1 MSIADTF
8 IKRPVLSTVCTLLI
22 LLIGL
27 ICIPL
32 LPINNLPEIAPI
44 QVQTT
49 SVSIGADAQTVEDT
63 VTRVIERQ
71 INGVEGMQYVTST
84 SGNDGS
90 SSISTQFDPSSD
102 RNINQVNVQ
111 NRAAIAEP
119 TLPASVR
126 QTGVT
131 TLARSN
137 SILLVYGFYAEN
149 SEYDNIFLSNY
160 VDLYITDAIKRI
172 PGVGDANLVG
182 ERQYAMRLWLDP
194 NALASRGLTATDVS
208 DALTAQNIQVGAGAI
223 GQAPTKTDQKANYP
237 LRINSRFKDVNEF
250 ENLVIRTQT
259 GQTGQTNQAGK
270 ANQTNQSDSS
280 LVKLKDVGRAEL
292 GARDY
297 TTSAMVQGKPG
308 VGMLIYQLP
317 GSNALD
323 TAKAVEAEIA
333 ELEKTFPPGLKAVIC
348 YDTTKFVEVSIEEV
362 VKTLLEAILLVVLV
376 IFVFLQDWRATI
388 IPAIAIPVSLIGA
401 LGIAYVLGFSLN
413 TLTLFALVLA
423 TGLVVDDA
431 IIVVEGIAAKMEQG
445 SPPQQ
450 AAFEAMGEL
459 SGAVIATSLVLMA
472 VFIPVSFFPGATG
485 IMYRQFALII
495 IFSIGISLFNALSFT
510 PSLSGLFL
518 RHTDSEGRG
527 PFRWFFRQFN
537 RGFRWL
543 LEQYERLSKF
553 LIRIRMIVVGVF
565 VLGLAA
571 TVLIYTSVPSGF
583 VPTEDKGIFVGL
595 IQAPDGVSLASTE
608 KVTQTVYQTLVK
620 EVPEMEASIII
631 AGFGLSGNGPN
642 QGTFFVK
649 LKDWKERE
657 GEEHSVDGIVK
668 RLTGILMQNQDAMI
682 IASNLPAVDGYGVT
696 GGFEFQLQ
704 DRTNGQLNIDQFLAI
719 AQQMIAKANQNPVL
733 SQVFTQFTSSTP
745 QYEIDIDRDRLQALN
760 VDFSQAVNTFGAYM
774 GGQYINDFT
783 FSQRSYRV
791 YIQADEQFRDSPDK
805 ISQIQ
810 VRSRSGSMVRLNEIA
825 KITPITGPQTIS
837 HFNLFRAIKIQ
848 GNAAPGHSS
857 GEAIAAMQQL
867 FKELDQPGLGY
878 DWIGISREEAKAGG
892 QAILLFGLGL
902 VAVFLILA
910 AQYENYIDPII
921 ILLTVPFAILG
932 ALLFVSARGLVND
945 LYCQVALVML
955 IGLASKNAILIVEF
969 ANQSR
974 EQGMTIAQAAL
985 HAVQQRLRP
994 ILMTTIAAL
1003 VGFLPLV
1010 LAHGAG
1016 AASRLSLGTAVF
1028 GGLLISTILSLL
1040 LVPVLYVVV
1049 KNLTHSDK
1057 GKHPK
1062 PPSSDAPSSS
1072 NHPSSEKTTHL
1083 SGNAQKPAG
1092 AVLTQGDLL
1101 N

>member
-22 LLIGL
+22 LLIGG

-32 LPINNLPEIAPI
+32 LPINNLPEIAPT

-63 VTRVIERQ
+63 VSRVIERQ
-71 INGVEGMQYVTST
+71 VNGVEGAQYVTSS
-84 SGNDGS
+84 SGNDGTS
-90 SSISTQFDPSSD
+90 TISTLFDPASD

-131 TLARSN
+131 TLSRSN

-160 VDLYITDAIKRI
+160 VDLFVTDAIKRV
-172 PGVGDANLVG
+172 PGVGDATLVG

-194 NALASRGLTATDVS
+194 NALASRSLTATDVS
-208 DALTAQNIQVGAGAI
+208 DALTSQNVQVGAGSI
-223 GQAPTKTDQKANYP
+223 GEAPTKTSQIANYP
-237 LRINSRFKDVNEF
+237 LRINSRLKDISEF
-250 ENLVIRTQT
+250 ENLVIKTQADGT
-259 GQTGQTNQAGK
+259 
-270 ANQTNQSDSS
+270 

-292 GARDY
+292 GAKDY
-297 TTSAMVQGKPG
+297 TTSALVQGKSG

-317 GSNALD
+317 GSNALN
-323 TAKAVEAEIA
+323 TAKAVEAQIA
-333 ELEKTFPPGLKAVIC
+333 ELEKTFPPGLKALIC

-362 VKTLLEAILLVVLV
+362 VKTLAEAIALVVLV

-401 LGIAYVLGFSLN
+401 LAIAYILGFSLN
-413 TLTLFALVLA
+413 TLTMFALVLA

-431 IIVVEGIAAKMEQG
+431 IIVVEGITAKMETGLTRQE
-445 SPPQQ
+445 
-450 AAFEAMGEL
+450 AAFAAMQEL
-459 SGAVIATSLVLMA
+459 SGAVVATSLVLIA

-495 IFSIGISLFNALSFT
+495 IFSIAISLFNALSFT
-510 PSLSGLFL
+510 PSMSALFL
-518 RHTDSEGRG
+518 HHTEGEGRG
-527 PFRWFFRQFN
+527 PLAWFFRQFN
-537 RGFRWL
+537 RGFSWVLR
-543 LEQYERLSKF
+543 QYERLSKF

-571 TVLIYTSVPSGF
+571 TVFIYISVPSGF
-583 VPTEDKGIFVGL
+583 VPEEDQGLVVGL
-595 IQAPDGVSLASTE
+595 IQTPDGTSLASTE
-608 KVTQTVYQTLVK
+608 KVMQAVYKTLAK
-620 EVPEMEASIII
+620 EVPEMDTSILIP
-631 AGFGLSGNGPN
+631 GFGLSGNGPN
-642 QGTFFVK
+642 QGTFFFK
-649 LKDWKERE
+649 LKDWKERT
-657 GEEHSVDGIVK
+657 GETQSVEGIVQ
-668 RLTGILMQNQDAMI
+668 RLNGILSQNQDALI
-682 IASNLPAVDGYGVT
+682 FTSNLPAVSGYGVT

-704 DRTNGQLNIDQFLAI
+704 DRTNGQLSIDQFLAI
-719 AQQMIAKANQNPVL
+719 AQEMIDKANKNPIL
-733 SQVFTQFTSSTP
+733 SRAFTQFTASTP
-745 QYEIDIDRDRLQALN
+745 QYEINIDRDRLQALN
-760 VDFSQAVNTFGAYM
+760 VDFGQAMNTFGAYM
-774 GGQYINDFT
+774 GGQYVNDFT

-837 HFNLFRAIKIQ
+837 HFNLFRSIKIQ
-848 GNAAPGHSS
+848 GSAAPGHSS
-857 GEAIAAMQQL
+857 GEAIEAMKQIY
-867 FKELDQPGLGY
+867 KEVEQPGLGY
-878 DWIGISREEAKAGG
+878 DWTGLSREEAKSGG

-902 VAVFLILA
+902 IAVFLILA
-910 AQYENYIDPII
+910 AQYENYVDPII

-932 ALLFVSARGLVND
+932 ALLFVSLRGLVND

-974 EQGMTIAQAAL
+974 KQGMTIAQAAL

-994 ILMTTIAAL
+994 ILMTTIASL

-1010 LAHGAG
+1010 TASGAG
-1016 AASRLSLGTAVF
+1016 AASRQSLGTAVF
-1028 GGLLISTILSLL
+1028 GGLLVSVIWSLL

-1049 KNLTHSDK
+1049 KNLTDFATK
-1057 GKHPK
+1057 GNHPE
-1062 PPSSDAPSSS
+1062 PPSGTPPSPEPTPPNESAAS
-1072 NHPSSEKTTHL
+1072 NGK
-1083 SGNAQKPAG
+1083 GQVPAG
-1092 AVLTQGDLL
+1092 ALRSQGDAPA
-1101 N
+1101 

>member
-8 IKRPVLSTVCTLLI
+8 IKRPVLSTVCTILI
-22 LLIGL
+22 LLIGG

-49 SVSIGADAQTVEDT
+49 SVYIGADSQTVEDT
-63 VTRVIERQ
+63 VSTVIERQ
-71 INGVEGMQYVTST
+71 VNGVEGMQYMTSS

-90 SSISTQFDPSSD
+90 STISTLFDPASN

-119 TLPASVR
+119 SLPEAVR
-126 QTGVT
+126 QTGLT

-160 VDLYITDAIKRI
+160 VDLYITDAIKRV
-172 PGVGDANLVG
+172 PGVGDATLVG

-208 DALTAQNIQVGAGAI
+208 SALTSQNVQVGAGSI
-223 GQAPTKTDQKANYP
+223 GQAPTKTDQKSNFP
-237 LRINSRFKDVNEF
+237 LRINSRLKDVKEF
-250 ENLVIRTQT
+250 ENLVIKSD
-259 GQTGQTNQAGK
+259 TNG
-270 ANQTNQSDSS
+270 T

-292 GARDY
+292 GAKDY
-297 TTSAMVQGKPG
+297 TTSALVQGKPG

-317 GSNALD
+317 GSNALN
-323 TAKAVEAEIA
+323 TAKAVEAQIA
-333 ELEKTFPPGLKAVIC
+333 ELEKNFPPGVKAVIA

-362 VKTLLEAILLVVLV
+362 LKTLMEAIALVVLV

-388 IPAIAIPVSLIGA
+388 IPAIAVPVSLIGA
-401 LGIAYVLGFSLN
+401 LAFAYLLGFSLN
-413 TLTLFALVLA
+413 TLTMFGLVLA

-445 SPPQQ
+445 LDRRQ

-510 PSLSGLFL
+510 PSMSGLFL
-518 RHTDSEGRG
+518 HHTEGEGRG
-527 PFRWFFRQFN
+527 PLGWFFRQFN
-537 RGFRWL
+537 RGFSWV
-543 LEQYERLSKF
+543 LEQYESLSKF
-553 LIRIRMIVVGVF
+553 LIRIRMF
-565 VLGLAA
+565 VLGLFILGLAA
-571 TVLIYTSVPSGF
+571 TAFIYISVPSGF
-583 VPTEDKGIFVGL
+583 VPDEDQGIIVGL

-608 KVTQTVYQTLVK
+608 KVVNTVSQTLKK
-620 EVPEMEASIII
+620 EVPEMEASLVI
-631 AGFGLSGNGPN
+631 AGFGLNGNGPN
-642 QGTFFVK
+642 QGTFFFR
-649 LKDWKERE
+649 LKDWKERQ
-657 GEEHSVDGIVK
+657 GDEHSVKGIVQ
-668 RLTGILMQNQDAMI
+668 RLNGIFAQNQDALI
-682 IASNLPAVDGYGVT
+682 FTSNLPAVSGYGVT

-704 DRTNGQLNIDQFLAI
+704 DRSNGQLSIDQFLAI
-719 AQQMIAKANQNPVL
+719 AQQIIAKANQNPIL
-733 SQVFTQFTSSTP
+733 RQVFTQFTASTP
-745 QYEIDIDRDRLQALN
+745 QYQIDINRDRLEALN
-760 VDFSQAVNTFGAYM
+760 VDFSEAMNTLGAYM
-774 GGQYINDFT
+774 GGQYVNDFT
-783 FSQRSYRV
+783 FSQHSYRV
-791 YIQADEQFRDSPDK
+791 YIQADEQFRNSPDN
-805 ISQIQ
+805 IGQIN
-810 VRSRSGSMVRLNEIA
+810 VRSRSGNLVLLNEVA
-825 KITPITGPQTIS
+825 KVTPITGPQTIN
-837 HFNLFRAIKIQ
+837 HFNLFRSIKIQ
-848 GNAAPGHSS
+848 GNAAPGYSS
-857 GEAIAAMQQL
+857 GQAIAAMQQT
-867 FKELDQPGLGY
+867 FKEIDQPGLGY
-878 DWIGISREEAKAGG
+878 DWTGISREEAKSGG
-892 QAILLFGLGL
+892 QTILIFGFGI

-932 ALLFVSARGLVND
+932 ALLFVSVRGLVND

-974 EQGMTIAQAAL
+974 EKGMTIAQAVL

-994 ILMTTIAAL
+994 ILMTTIASL
-1003 VGFLPLV
+1003 CGFLPL
-1010 LAHGAG
+1010 LLSSGAG
-1016 AASRLSLGTAVF
+1016 AASRTSLGTAVF
-1028 GGLLISTILSLL
+1028 GGLFISVIMSLL

-1049 KNLTHSDK
+1049 KNLTDFGSK
-1057 GKHPK
+1057 GK
-1062 PPSSDAPSSS
+1062 PPQSPEPTPSGELASLNGKS
-1072 NHPSSEKTTHL
+1072 QGTVVKF
-1083 SGNAQKPAG
+1083 
-1092 AVLTQGDLL
+1092 QGDVPA
-1101 N
+1101 

>member
-22 LLIGL
+22 LLIGG

-32 LPINNLPEIAPI
+32 LPINNLPDIAPTQI
-44 QVQTT
+44 QTT

-71 INGVEGMQYVTST
+71 VNGVEGMQYVTST

-90 SSISTQFDPSSD
+90 SSISTQFDPASN

-137 SILLVYGFYAEN
+137 SILRVYGFYAEN
-149 SEYDNIFLSNY
+149 GEYDSTFLSNY
-160 VDLYITDAIKRI
+160 VDLYITDAIKRV
-172 PGVGDANLVG
+172 PGVGDASLAG

-194 NALASRGLTATDVS
+194 NALAAQGLTATDVS
-208 DALTAQNIQVGAGAI
+208 DALNSQNIQVGAGAI
-223 GQAPTKTDQKANYP
+223 GQAPTKTSQTANYP
-237 LRINSRFKDVNEF
+237 LRINSRLKDVNEF
-250 ENLVIRTQT
+250 ENLVVKTQT
-259 GQTGQTNQAGK
+259 DGT
-270 ANQTNQSDSS
+270 

-297 TTSAMVQGKPG
+297 TTSALVQGKPG
-308 VGMLIYQLP
+308 IGMLIYQLP
-317 GSNALD
+317 GSNALN
-323 TAKAVEAEIA
+323 TVKAIEAQLT
-333 ELEKTFPPGLKAVIC
+333 ELEKNFPPGLKAVVC

-362 VKTLLEAILLVVLV
+362 VKTLIEAIALVVLV

-388 IPAIAIPVSLIGA
+388 IPAVAIPVSLIGA
-401 LGIAYVLGFSLN
+401 LAIAYMLGFSLN
-413 TLTLFALVLA
+413 TLTMFALVLA

-431 IIVVEGIAAKMEQG
+431 IIVVEGVAAKMEQG
-445 SPPQQ
+445 LDRKQ

-459 SGAVIATSLVLMA
+459 SGAVIATSLVVMA

-495 IFSIGISLFNALSFT
+495 IFSIAISLFNALSFT
-510 PSLSGLFL
+510 PSMSGLFL
-518 RHTDSEGRG
+518 HHVNSEGRG
-527 PFRWFFRQFN
+527 PLGWFFRQFN
-537 RGFRWL
+537 RGFSWL
-543 LEQYERLSKF
+543 LATYERLTRF
-553 LIRIRMIVVGVF
+553 LIRIRMVVVGVF
-565 VLGLAA
+565 VLGLVA
-571 TVLIYTSVPSGF
+571 TVLVYTSVPGGF
-583 VPTEDKGIFVGL
+583 VPSEDQGMLVGL

-608 KVTQTVYQTLVK
+608 KVTQSVYQTLVK
-620 EVPEMEASIII
+620 EVPEMEASMVI
-631 AGFGLSGNGPN
+631 AGYGLSGNGPN
-642 QGTFFVK
+642 QGTFFVR
-649 LKDWKERE
+649 LKDWKERK
-657 GEEHSVDGIVK
+657 GEAHSVDGIVQ
-668 RLTGILMQNQDAMI
+668 RLTGILMQNQDALI
-682 IASNLPAVDGYGVT
+682 ITSNLPAVSGYGVT

-704 DRTNGQLNIDQFLAI
+704 DRTNGQLSIDQFLAI
-719 AQQMIAKANQNPVL
+719 AQEMIGKANQNPAL
-733 SQVFTQFTSSTP
+733 RQVFTQFTSSTP
-745 QYEIDIDRDRLQALN
+745 QYEIDIDRDRLEALN
-760 VDFSQAVNTFGAYM
+760 VDFSQAMSTFGAYM
-774 GGQYINDFT
+774 GGQYVNDFT

-810 VRSRSGSMVRLNEIA
+810 VRSRSGNMVRMNEIA

-848 GNAAPGHSS
+848 GSAAPGYSS
-857 GEAIAAMQQL
+857 AQAIEAMKQIYQ
-867 FKELDQPGLGY
+867 EVTQPGLGY
-878 DWIGISREEAKAGG
+878 DWTGLSREEAKSSG
-892 QAILLFGLGL
+892 QAVLLFGLGIA
-902 VAVFLILA
+902 AVFLILA

-921 ILLTVPFAILG
+921 ILLTVPFAVLG
-932 ALLFVSARGLVND
+932 ALLFISLRGLNND

-985 HAVQQRLRP
+985 HAVQERLRP

-1010 LAHGAG
+1010 LASGAG
-1016 AASRLSLGTAVF
+1016 SASRRSLGTAVF
-1028 GGLLISTILSLL
+1028 GGLLVSVILSLL

-1049 KNLTHSDK
+1049 KNLTDFAS
-1057 GKHPK
+1057 GNRPK
-1062 PPSSDAPSSS
+1062 PPQSPDSPQPARSPESAAAHR
-1072 NHPSSEKTTHL
+1072 N
-1083 SGNAQKPAG
+1083 GNGQQPAG
-1092 AVLTQGDLL
+1092 AVLKAQG
-1101 N
+1101 NASAG

>member
-22 LLIGL
+22 LLIGG

-44 QVQTT
+44 QIQTT

-63 VTRVIERQ
+63 VSTVIERQ
-71 INGVEGMQYVTST
+71 VNGVEGMQYMTST

-90 SSISTQFDPSSD
+90 SSISTLFAPDSN
-102 RNINQVNVQ
+102 RNIDQVNVQ
-111 NRAAIAEP
+111 NRAAIASP

-137 SILLVYGFYAEN
+137 SILLVYGFYAEH
-149 SEYDNIFLSNY
+149 SEYDSIFLSNY
-160 VDLYITDAIKRI
+160 VDLYVTDAIKRV
-172 PGVGDANLVG
+172 PGVGDATMIG

-194 NALASRGLTATDVS
+194 NALAGRGLTATDVS
-208 DALTAQNIQVGAGAI
+208 DALTSQNVQVGAGSI
-223 GQAPTKTDQKANYP
+223 GQAPTKTSQTSNFP
-237 LRINSRFKDVNEF
+237 LRINSRLKDVSQF
-250 ENLVIRTQT
+250 ENLVIKTQT
-259 GQTGQTNQAGK
+259 DGT
-270 ANQTNQSDSS
+270 

-292 GARDY
+292 GAKDY
-297 TTSAMVQGKPG
+297 TTSALVQGKPG

-317 GSNALD
+317 GSNALN
-323 TAKAVEAEIA
+323 TAKAVEAQIA
-333 ELEKTFPPGLKAVIC
+333 ELEKAFPPGVKAVIC

-362 VKTLLEAILLVVLV
+362 IQTLLEAIGLVVLV

-401 LGIAYVLGFSLN
+401 LAIAYMLGFSLN
-413 TLTLFALVLA
+413 TLTMFALVLA

-431 IIVVEGIAAKMEQG
+431 IIVVEGITAKMEQG
-445 SPPQQ
+445 LTPQQ

-459 SGAVIATSLVLMA
+459 SGAVIATSLVLIA

-495 IFSIGISLFNALSFT
+495 IFSIAISLFNALSFT
-510 PSLSGLFL
+510 PSMSALFL
-518 RHTDSEGRG
+518 HHTEGEGRG
-527 PFRWFFRQFN
+527 PLGWFFRQFN
-537 RGFRWL
+537 RGFSWV
-543 LEQYERLSKF
+543 LEQYEGVSKF
-553 LIRIRMIVVGVF
+553 LIGIRMLVVGVF

-571 TVLIYTSVPSGF
+571 TVWMYISVPTGF
-583 VPTEDKGIFVGL
+583 VPDEDQGVIVGI
-595 IQAPDGVSLASTE
+595 IQTPDGVSLASTQ
-608 KVTQTVYQTLVK
+608 KVVNTVYKTLEK
-620 EVPEMEASIII
+620 SVPEMEASIII
-631 AGFGLSGNGPN
+631 GGFGLSGNGPN
-642 QGTFFVK
+642 QGTFFFR
-649 LKDWKERE
+649 LKDWKERA
-657 GEEHSVDGIVK
+657 GEEHSVKAIVK
-668 RLTGILMQNQDAMI
+668 RLNGILSQNQDALI
-682 IASNLPAVDGYGVT
+682 FTSNLPAVSGYGVT

-704 DRTNGQLNIDQFLAI
+704 DRTNGQLSIDQFLAI
-719 AQQMIAKANQNPVL
+719 AQQMIAKANKNPIL
-733 SQVFTQFTSSTP
+733 SRVFTQFTASTP

-760 VDFSQAVNTFGAYM
+760 VDFGQAMNTFGAYM
-774 GGQYINDFT
+774 GGQYVNDFT
-783 FSQRSYRV
+783 FAKRSYRV
-791 YIQADEQFRDSPDK
+791 YIQADQQFRDSPDK

-810 VRSRSGSMVRLNEIA
+810 VRSRSGSLVRLNEIA
-825 KITPITGPQTIS
+825 KITPITGPQTIA
-837 HFNLFRAIKIQ
+837 HFNLFRSIKIQ
-848 GNAAPGHSS
+848 GSAAPGYSS
-857 GEAIAAMQQL
+857 AQAIEAMKQIY
-867 FKELDQPGLGY
+867 KEVDQPGLGY
-878 DWIGISREEAKAGG
+878 DWTGLSREETKSGG
-892 QAILLFGLGL
+892 QAILLFGLGII
-902 VAVFLILA
+902 AVFLILA

-932 ALLFVSARGLVND
+932 ALLFVSLRGLVND

-974 EQGMTIAQAAL
+974 EHGMTIAQAAL

-1010 LAHGAG
+1010 LASGAG
-1016 AASRLSLGTAVF
+1016 SASRRSLGTAVF
-1028 GGLLISTILSLL
+1028 GGLLVSVILSLL

-1049 KNLTHSDK
+1049 KNLTDFAT

-1062 PPSSDAPSSS
+1062 PPQSPEPTPSGELASS
-1072 NHPSSEKTTHL
+1072 N
-1083 SGNAQKPAG
+1083 GNGQVRSRTVVKS
-1092 AVLTQGDLL
+1092 QGIVNQSD
-1101 N
+1101 

>member
-8 IKRPVLSTVCTLLI
+8 IKRPVLSTVCTILI
-22 LLIGL
+22 LLIGG

-44 QVQTT
+44 QVQTS
-49 SVSIGADAQTVEDT
+49 SVYIGADAQTVEDT
-63 VTRVIERQ
+63 VSTVIERQ
-71 INGVEGMQYVTST
+71 VNGVEGMQYMTSS

-90 SSISTQFDPSSD
+90 STISTQFDPASN

-160 VDLYITDAIKRI
+160 VDLYVTDAIKRV
-172 PGVGDANLVG
+172 PGVGDTRLVG

-208 DALTAQNIQVGAGAI
+208 SALTSQNVQVGAGSI
-223 GQAPTKTDQKANYP
+223 GQAPTKASQNSNFP
-237 LRINSRFKDVNEF
+237 LRINSRLKDVKEF
-250 ENLVIRTQT
+250 ENLVIKSQT
-259 GQTGQTNQAGK
+259 DGT
-270 ANQTNQSDSS
+270 

-292 GARDY
+292 GAQDY
-297 TTSAMVQGKPG
+297 TTSALVQGKAG
-308 VGMLIYQLP
+308 AGMLIYQLP

-323 TAKAVEAEIA
+323 TAKAVEAKIA
-333 ELEKTFPPGLKAVIC
+333 ELEKNFPPGLKAVIC

-362 VKTLLEAILLVVLV
+362 VKTLMEAIALVVLV

-388 IPAIAIPVSLIGA
+388 IPAIAVPVSLVGA
-401 LGIAYVLGFSLN
+401 LAFAYVLGFSLN
-413 TLTLFALVLA
+413 TLTMFGLVLA

-445 SPPQQ
+445 LDRRQ
-450 AAFEAMGEL
+450 AAFEAMEEL

-510 PSLSGLFL
+510 PSMSGLFL
-518 RHTDSEGRG
+518 HHTEGEGRG
-527 PFRWFFRQFN
+527 PLGWFFRQFN
-537 RGFRWL
+537 RGFSWVL
-543 LEQYERLSKF
+543 KKYESLSKF
-553 LIRIRMIVVGVF
+553 LIRIRMFVVGVF
-565 VLGLAA
+565 ILGLAA
-571 TVLIYTSVPSGF
+571 TVFIYMSVPSGF
-583 VPTEDKGIFVGL
+583 VPDEDQGIIVGL

-608 KVTQTVYQTLVK
+608 KLTQTVYQTLKK
-620 EVPEMEASIII
+620 EVPEMAASLVIG
-631 AGFGLSGNGPN
+631 GFGLSGNGPN
-642 QGTFFVK
+642 QGTFFFN
-649 LKDWKERE
+649 LKDWKDRQ
-657 GEEHSVDGIVK
+657 GDKHAVKAIVQRLNGIFA
-668 RLTGILMQNQDAMI
+668 QNQDAMI
-682 IASNLPAVDGYGVT
+682 FTSNLPAVSGYGVT

-704 DRTNGQLNIDQFLAI
+704 DRTKGQLSIDQFLAI
-719 AQQMIAKANQNPVL
+719 AQQMIAKANKNPAL
-733 SQVFTQFTSSTP
+733 LKVFTQFTASTP
-745 QYEIDIDRDRLQALN
+745 QYEINIDRDRLEALD
-760 VDFSQAVNTFGAYM
+760 VDFSQAMSTLGAYM
-774 GGQYINDFT
+774 GGQYVNDFT

-791 YIQADEQFRDSPDK
+791 YIQADEQFRNSPDN
-805 ISQIQ
+805 IGQIN
-810 VRSRSGSMVRLNEIA
+810 VRSRGGNLVLLNEVV
-825 KITPITGPQTIS
+825 KVTPITGPQTIS
-837 HFNLFRAIKIQ
+837 HFNLFRSIKIQ
-848 GNAAPGHSS
+848 GSAAPGYSS
-857 GEAIAAMQQL
+857 GQAIAAMQET
-867 FKELDQPGLGY
+867 FKEIDQPGLGY
-878 DWIGISREEAKAGG
+878 DWTGISREEAKSGG
-892 QAILLFGLGL
+892 QTILLFGLGI

-932 ALLFVSARGLVND
+932 ALLFVSVRGLVND

-974 EQGMTIAQAAL
+974 EKGKTIAQAAL
-985 HAVQQRLRP
+985 HAVEQRFRP
-994 ILMTTIAAL
+994 ILMTTIASL
-1003 VGFLPLV
+1003 CGFLPLV
-1010 LAHGAG
+1010 LSSGAG
-1016 AASRLSLGTAVF
+1016 AASRTSLGTAVF
-1028 GGLLISTILSLL
+1028 GGLLVSVIFSLL

-1049 KNLTHSDK
+1049 KNLTDFASI
-1057 GKHPK
+1057 GK
-1062 PPSSDAPSSS
+1062 PPQPPQSPEPTPAGELASLNGKSQGTVVKSHGDAP
-1072 NHPSSEKTTHL
+1072 
-1083 SGNAQKPAG
+1083 A
-1092 AVLTQGDLL
+1092 
-1101 N
+1101 

>member
-22 LLIGL
+22 LLIGV

-49 SVSIGADAQTVEDT
+49 SVSLGADAQTVEDT
-63 VTRVIERQ
+63 VSRVIERQ
-71 INGVEGMQYVTST
+71 INGVEGMQYMTST

-90 SSISTQFDPSSD
+90 SSISTQFDPSSN

-111 NRAAIAEP
+111 NRVAIAEP

-149 SEYDNIFLSNY
+149 SEYDSTFLSNY
-160 VDLYITDAIKRI
+160 VDLYITDAIKRV
-172 PGVGDANLVG
+172 PGVGDATLVG

-208 DALTAQNIQVGAGAI
+208 DALTSQNIQVGAGAI
-223 GQAPTKTDQKANYP
+223 GQAPTKTSQKTNYP
-237 LRINSRFKDVNEF
+237 LRINSRFKDVSEF
-250 ENLVIRTQT
+250 ENLVIKTQT
-259 GQTGQTNQAGK
+259 
-270 ANQTNQSDSS
+270 NQTNQTDGT

-297 TTSAMVQGKPG
+297 TTSALVQGKPG

-317 GSNALD
+317 GSNALN
-323 TAKAVEAEIA
+323 TVKAIEAQLA

-348 YDTTKFVEVSIEEV
+348 YDTTKFVEVSIEEA
-362 VKTLLEAILLVVLV
+362 VKTLIEAILLVVLV

-401 LGIAYVLGFSLN
+401 LALAYALGFSLN

-431 IIVVEGIAAKMEQG
+431 IIVVEGITSKMEQG
-445 SPPQQ
+445 ATPKQ

-459 SGAVIATSLVLMA
+459 SGAVIATSLVLIA

-495 IFSIGISLFNALSFT
+495 IFSIAISSFNALSFT
-510 PSLSGLFL
+510 PSMSALFL
-518 RHTDSEGRG
+518 RHIEGEGRG
-527 PFRWFFRQFN
+527 LLGWFFRQFN

-571 TVLIYTSVPSGF
+571 TVLIYLSVPTGF
-583 VPTEDKGIFVGL
+583 VPAEDQGVFVGI

-608 KVTQTVYQTLVK
+608 KVTQTVYQTLEK
-620 EVPEMEASIII
+620 EVPEMEASIVI
-631 AGFGLSGNGPN
+631 AGFGLNGNGPN

-657 GEEHSVDGIVK
+657 GEEKSVDGIVK
-668 RLTGILMQNQDAMI
+668 RLSGILMQNQDALI
-682 IASNLPAVDGYGVT
+682 IASNLPPVSGYGVT

-704 DRTNGQLNIDQFLAI
+704 DRTNGQLSIDQFLAI
-719 AQQMIAKANQNPVL
+719 AQQMVAKANQNPVL
-733 SQVFTQFTSSTP
+733 RQVFTQFTSSTP
-745 QYEIDIDRDRLQALN
+745 HYEIDIDRDRLQALN
-760 VDFSQAVNTFGAYM
+760 IDFGQAMNTFGAYM
-774 GGQYINDFT
+774 GGQYVNDFI

-837 HFNLFRAIKIQ
+837 HFNLFRTIKIQ
-848 GNAAPGHSS
+848 GSAAPGHSS
-857 GEAIAAMQQL
+857 GEAIAAMQQT
-867 FKELDQPGLGY
+867 FKEIDQPGLDY
-878 DWIGISREEAKAGG
+878 DWTGISREEAKSGG
-892 QAILLFGLGL
+892 QVILLFGLGI

-921 ILLTVPFAILG
+921 ILLTVPFAVLG
-932 ALLFVSARGLVND
+932 ALLFVSLRGLVND

-974 EQGMTIAQAAL
+974 EHGMTIAQSAL

-994 ILMTTIAAL
+994 IVMTTISSL

-1010 LAHGAG
+1010 TAHGAG
-1016 AASRLSLGTAVF
+1016 SASRWSLGTAVF

-1040 LVPVLYVVV
+1040 LVPVLYVVI
-1049 KNLTHSDK
+1049 KNLTYFASK

-1062 PPSSDAPSSS
+1062 PPSPDSPSSS
-1072 NHPSSEKTTHL
+1072 KSH
-1083 SGNAQKPAG
+1083 QRKPPFPLET
-1092 AVLTQGDLL
+1092 VRSQQEPF
-1101 N
+1101 

>member
-22 LLIGL
+22 LLVGV

-49 SVSIGADAQTVEDT
+49 SVSIGADAQTIEDT
-63 VTRVIERQ
+63 VSRVIERQ
-71 INGVEGMQYVTST
+71 INGVEGMQYITST

-90 SSISTQFDPSSD
+90 SSISTQFDPSSN

-131 TLARSN
+131 TVARSN

-149 SEYDNIFLSNY
+149 SEYDSTFLSNY
-160 VDLYITDAIKRI
+160 VDLYITDAIKRV
-172 PGVGDANLVG
+172 PGVGDATLVG

-223 GQAPTKTDQKANYP
+223 GQAPTKTDQKTTYP
-237 LRINSRFKDVNEF
+237 LRINSRFKDVSEF
-250 ENLVIRTQT
+250 ENLVIKTQM
-259 GQTGQTNQAGK
+259 GQTGQTNQTD
-270 ANQTNQSDSS
+270 NT

-297 TTSAMVQGKPG
+297 TTSALVQGKPG

-317 GSNALD
+317 GSNALE

-333 ELEKTFPPGLKAVIC
+333 ALEKNFPPGLKAVIC

-362 VKTLLEAILLVVLV
+362 IKTLLEAILLVVLV

-401 LGIAYVLGFSLN
+401 LAIAYVLGFSLN

-431 IIVVEGIAAKMEQG
+431 IIVVEAIAAKMEQG
-445 SPPQQ
+445 STPKQ
-450 AAFEAMGEL
+450 AAFQAMGEL
-459 SGAVIATSLVLMA
+459 SGAVIATSLVLIA

-527 PFRWFFRQFN
+527 LLGWFFRQFN

-543 LEQYERLSKF
+543 LKQYERLSKF

-571 TVLIYTSVPSGF
+571 TVLIYTSVPTGF
-583 VPTEDKGIFVGL
+583 VPAEDQGVFVGI

-608 KVTQTVYQTLVK
+608 KVTQSVYQTLGK

-657 GEEHSVDGIVK
+657 GKEHSVDGIVK
-668 RLTGILMQNQDAMI
+668 RLTGILMQNQEALI
-682 IASNLPAVDGYGVT
+682 LASNLPSVSGYGIT

-704 DRTNGQLNIDQFLAI
+704 DRTNGQLSIDQFLAI
-719 AQQMIAKANQNPVL
+719 AQQLVAKANQNPVL

-745 QYEIDIDRDRLQALN
+745 QYEIDIDRDRLQALD
-760 VDFSQAVNTFGAYM
+760 VDFGQAMNTFGAYI

-810 VRSRSGSMVRLNEIA
+810 VRSRSGSMVRLSEIA
-825 KITPITGPQTIS
+825 KITPITGPQSIS

-848 GNAAPGHSS
+848 GNAALGHSS
-857 GEAIAAMQQL
+857 GEAIAAMQQM
-867 FKELDQPGLGY
+867 FKEIDQPGLGY
-878 DWIGISREEAKAGG
+878 DWTGISREEAKSGG
-892 QAILLFGLGL
+892 QAVLLFGLGI

-910 AQYENYIDPII
+910 AQYENFIDPII
-921 ILLTVPFAILG
+921 ILLTVPFAVLG
-932 ALLFVSARGLVND
+932 ALLFVSLRGLVND

-1049 KNLTHSDK
+1049 KNLMNSNK
-1057 GKHPK
+1057 GKQPK
-1062 PPSSDAPSSS
+1062 PPSPDTPPSS
-1072 NHPSSEKTTHL
+1072 NHSSSEKTTH
-1083 SGNAQKPAG
+1083 SNGNGHKPAG
-1092 AVLTQGDLL
+1092 TFLKAQGDAPA
-1101 N
+1101 

>member
-22 LLIGL
+22 LLIGV
-27 ICIPL
+27 ICVPL

-63 VTRVIERQ
+63 VTNSIERQ

-90 SSISTQFDPSSD
+90 SSISTQFAPSSN
-102 RNINQVNVQ
+102 RNLNQVNVQ
-111 NRAAIAEP
+111 NRVAIAEP

-131 TLARSN
+131 TLSRSN

-149 SEYDNIFLSNY
+149 SEYDSTFLSNY
-160 VDLYITDAIKRI
+160 VDLYVTDAIKRI
-172 PGVGDANLVG
+172 PGVGDASLVG

-223 GQAPTKTDQKANYP
+223 GQAPTKTDQKASYP

-250 ENLVIRTQT
+250 ENLVIKTQTSQT
-259 GQTGQTNQAGK
+259 GQTGQTNQ
-270 ANQTNQSDSS
+270 SDNS
-280 LVKLKDVGRAEL
+280 LVKLKDIGRAEL
-292 GARDY
+292 GAKDY
-297 TTSAMVQGKPG
+297 TTAALVQGKPG

-317 GSNALD
+317 GSNALE
-323 TAKAVEAEIA
+323 TAKAVEAQIA
-333 ELEKTFPPGLKAVIC
+333 ELEKTFPPGLKAVIA

-362 VKTLLEAILLVVLV
+362 VKTLMEAIFLVVLV

-388 IPAIAIPVSLIGA
+388 IPAVAIPVSLIGA
-401 LGIAYVLGFSLN
+401 LGVAYVLGFSLN

-445 SPPQQ
+445 LPPKQ

-510 PSLSGLFL
+510 PSLSGIFL
-518 RHTDSEGRG
+518 RHVDSEGRG
-527 PFRWFFRQFN
+527 PLGWFFRQFN
-537 RGFRWL
+537 RGFGWL
-543 LEQYERLSKF
+543 LKQYERLSKF

-571 TVLIYTSVPSGF
+571 TVLIYLSVPTGF
-583 VPTEDKGIFVGL
+583 VPNEDKGVFVGI

-608 KVTQTVYQTLVK
+608 KVTQTVYQTLSK
-620 EVPEMEASIII
+620 EVPEMEASLVI

-649 LKDWKERE
+649 LKDWKERA
-657 GEEHSVDGIVK
+657 GAEHSVDGIVK
-668 RLTGILMQNQDAMI
+668 RLTGILMQNQEALI
-682 IASNLPAVDGYGVT
+682 LASNLPAVDGYGVT

-704 DRTNGQLNIDQFLAI
+704 DRTNGQLSIDQFLAI
-719 AQQMIAKANQNPVL
+719 AQQMVAKANQNPVL
-733 SQVFTQFTSSTP
+733 SRVFTQFTSSTP
-745 QYEIDIDRDRLQALN
+745 QYEIDLDRDRLQALN
-760 VDFSQAVNTFGAYM
+760 VDFSQAVTTFGAYM
-774 GGQYINDFT
+774 GGQYVNDFT

-791 YIQADEQFRDSPDK
+791 YIQADAQFRDSPDK
-805 ISQIQ
+805 IGQIQ
-810 VRSRSGSMVRLNEIA
+810 VRSRTGSMVRLSEIA

-848 GNAAPGHSS
+848 GSAAPGHSS
-857 GEAIAAMQQL
+857 GEAIAAMQQI
-867 FKELDQPGLGY
+867 FKEIDQPGLGY
-878 DWIGISREEAKAGG
+878 DWTGISREEAKSSG

-902 VAVFLILA
+902 LAVFLILA
-910 AQYENYIDPII
+910 AQYENFIDPII

-932 ALLFVSARGLVND
+932 ALLFVSVRQLVND

-974 EQGMTIAQAAL
+974 EQGMTITQAAL

-994 ILMTTIAAL
+994 ILMTTIASL

-1010 LAHGAG
+1010 LSQGAG
-1016 AASRLSLGTAVF
+1016 AASRVSLGTAVF

-1049 KNLTHSDK
+1049 KNLI
-1057 GKHPK
+1057 G
-1062 PPSSDAPSSS
+1062 
-1072 NHPSSEKTTHL
+1072 
-1083 SGNAQKPAG
+1083 AG
-1092 AVLTQGDLL
+1092 TLRVGRS
-1101 N
+1101 